1 MNLTGRFSNGMDP
14 VRMRKQAIALQNAG
28 RRGDTML
35 AHINPREARMLKRRG
50 GSGTI
55 NPITGLPEFYK
66 YTLGDSDYNYNEN
79 DNDNNT
85 SSDGSEFESNTPDT
99 STNTFDFDSSSN
111 DFGDTS
117 DLNLDDF
124 VDINDTTT
132 PTLGESNDDFN
143 NTNTLLDGDTPTNTP
158 SGGDVD
164 QPPQELV
171 DALVEESEP
180 DLMGDDEFKDKVYTE
195 ALALPESY
203 EGYLD
208 EGEKFY
214 KDDPTRL
221 KDAKSDIDDMQTYG
235 MSENPQTGEM
245 EYDDVNKATGALNLG
260 IGGTTVNKDG
270 SITKTGATKD
280 FDTASDT
287 FEDLSDK
294 AMGTG
299 AIGKYGTTATG
310 TTANT
315 VSAEDVGEA
324 SASDITADTMS
335 DFNASTY
342 MNPYISNVLDNTIS
356 RMDDSRK
363 KALMNVGADAS
374 ARGAFG
380 GSRHGLM
387 EADVNQDF
395 IRQVG
400 DVTGT
405 LMDRGY
411 NRATDLFTSDANR
424 NLTADSRNQI
434 KDINTSTS
442 NADRN
447 LRRLTGNADR
457 TLISDTQDADR
468 TLRSD
473 TGDADRNLRGD
484 INRENLNLGYG
495 NLNLGA
501 GEASGN
507 LGVKRYSTFSDYAG
521 DTMGVTDKDINR
533 RYTNINALTNMG
545 MDDRTTNRMN
555 DRFDF
560 GEFNRRTDYPF
571 KRLGALGSIMSGAP
585 IKTESPTYHS
595 GGGKGGLF

>member
-55 NPITGLPEFYK
+55 NPMTGLPEFY
-66 YTLGDSDYNYNEN
+66 GPFDE
-79 DNDNNT
+79 DNT
-85 SSDGSEFESNTPDT
+85 PSDGSEFESNTPDT
-99 STNTFDFDSSSN
+99 STNSFDFDSSSN
-111 DFGDTS
+111 SGGFGFQPDGTYKYNPS
-117 DLNLDDF
+117 EQEVVNKA
-124 VDINDTTT
+124 I
-132 PTLGESNDDFN
+132 ESSQ
-143 NTNTLLDGDTPTNTP
+143 
-158 SGGDVD
+158 SGGDGGNGGD
-164 QPPQELV
+164 GNQPPQELV

-180 DLMGDDEFKDKVYTE
+180 DLTTDDEFKSQVYDE
-195 ALALPESY
+195 ALELPESY

-221 KDAKSDIDDMQTYG
+221 KDAKNDIDDMQTYG
-235 MSENPQTGEM
+235 MSENPQTGDM

-270 SITKTGATKD
+270 SVTKTGATKD
-280 FDTASDT
+280 FDTASTT
-287 FEDLSDK
+287 FDDLSDK
-294 AMGTG
+294 EMGAG
-299 AIGKYGTTATG
+299 AIGTYGTTATG
-310 TTANT
+310 TTADT
-315 VSAEDVGEA
+315 VSGSDVGEA

-335 DFNASTY
+335 DFDAGTY

-374 ARGAFG
+374 AKGAFG

-387 EADVNQDF
+387 ESDVNQDF

-447 LRRLTGNADR
+447 LTRLTGNADR

-473 TGDADRNLRGD
+473 TSDADRDLRGD

-507 LGVKRYSTFSDYAG
+507 LGVKRYNTFSDYAG
-521 DTMGVTDKDINR
+521 DTMGVTDRDINR

-545 MDDRTTNRMN
+545 MDDRTTDRMN
-555 DRFDF
+555 DKFDF